1 MQGFLSGVV
10 LAMIHFIN
18 VLTLILLF
26 HHKNDQLLFYQL
38 CRWAHTNSTDCLLG
52 IGS

>member
-1 MQGFLSGVV
+1 MQGFMSGVV

-26 HHKNDQLLFYQL
+26 HHKNDQLLFLSIMQM
-38 CRWAHTNSTDCLLG
+38 
-52 IGS
+52 GSHKFN